1 MEHATIQTQQT
12 SVEYPRISNGF
23 QWFVCGTGFASN
35 DERISIW
42 KKDHMGVC
50 MIRVRLKK
58 AKMSE
63 DVELYYSCL
72 SDSFYY
78 LTLVV
83 LL

>member
-12 SVEYPRISNGF
+12 SAEYPRISNGF
-23 QWFVCGTGFASN
+23 QCFVCGTGLLQMM
-35 DERISIW
+35 RIQHL

-50 MIRVRLKK
+50 MIPVRLKK

-72 SDSFYY
+72 SDS
-78 LTLVV
+78 
-83 LL
+83 